1 MCDVGTASL
10 TNEILFIR
18 ATNGRPYVILSFCRP
33 SVNCVDSSL
42 QGEPKKPLLEERWH
56 EVTECW
62 YFYHPLTKPPIFH
75 IILIYKKKG
84 MIFMEYNRAN
94 AVAYAKKWAYG
105 RNPKYY
111 DFSDLGGDCT
121 NFASQCIYAGSGVM
135 NYTPTYGWYY
145 ISVNN
150 RAPAWTG
157 VDELYRFLTTNRGA
171 GPRAILTDLSQ
182 IQNGDII
189 QLQFTDKERF
199 DHSPVVVDAGNRTP
213 QSILVAAHS
222 YDADCRPLSSYRY
235 IKIRPLHIT
244 NVGE

>member
-1 MCDVGTASL
+1 
-10 TNEILFIR
+10 
-18 ATNGRPYVILSFCRP
+18 
-33 SVNCVDSSL
+33 
-42 QGEPKKPLLEERWH
+42 
-56 EVTECW
+56 
-62 YFYHPLTKPPIFH
+62 
-75 IILIYKKKG
+75 
-84 MIFMEYNRAN
+84 MEYNRAN

-189 QLQFTDKERF
+189 
-199 DHSPVVVDAGNRTP
+199 
-213 QSILVAAHS
+213 
-222 YDADCRPLSSYRY
+222 
-235 IKIRPLHIT
+235 
-244 NVGE
+244 

>member
-1 MCDVGTASL
+1 
-10 TNEILFIR
+10 
-18 ATNGRPYVILSFCRP
+18 
-33 SVNCVDSSL
+33 
-42 QGEPKKPLLEERWH
+42 
-56 EVTECW
+56 
-62 YFYHPLTKPPIFH
+62 
-75 IILIYKKKG
+75 
-84 MIFMEYNRAN
+84 MEYNRAN
-94 AVAYAKKWAYG
+94 AVAYAKSGHTEEIRNTMIFLIWAVIVQTLRRSAYM
-105 RNPKYY
+105 P
-111 DFSDLGGDCT
+111 
-121 NFASQCIYAGSGVM
+121 GSGVM

>member
-1 MCDVGTASL
+1 MTEWWYLSPINKTAY
-10 TNEILFIR
+10 I
-18 ATNGRPYVILSFCRP
+18 PYYI
-33 SVNCVDSSL
+33 N
-42 QGEPKKPLLEERWH
+42 
-56 EVTECW
+56 
-62 YFYHPLTKPPIFH
+62 I
-75 IILIYKKKG
+75 KKKG
-84 MIFMEYNRAN
+84 MIFMEYNREN

-121 NFASQCIYAGSGVM
+121 NFASQCIYAGSGIM

-189 QLQFTDKERF
+189 QLQFTDRNRF